1 MLNMMN
7 MLTSRQTFRVELT
20 RKPTINEGQ
29 NIRRQVEYVKAH
41 DKAEA
46 KAIALAMPH
55 NKAFRVSST
64 KEIK

>member
-29 NIRRQVEYVKAH
+29 NIRRQVEYVKAY

-46 KAIALAMPH
+46 KAIALAMPQ
-55 NKAFRVSST
+55 NKAFRVYST

>member
-1 MLNMMN
+1 MLNMTN

-29 NIRRQVEYVKAH
+29 NIRRQVEYVKAC

-46 KAIALAMPH
+46 KAIALAMPQ

>member
-1 MLNMMN
+1 MLNMTN

-20 RKPTINEGQ
+20 RKPTTNEGQ
-29 NIRRQVEYVKAH
+29 NIRRQVWYVKAY

-46 KAIALAMPH
+46 KAIALAMPQ
-55 NKAFRVSST
+55 NKAFRVSSL

>member
-29 NIRRQVEYVKAH
+29 NIRRQVEYVKAY

-55 NKAFRVSST
+55 NKAFRVYST

>member
-1 MLNMMN
+1 MLNMN
-7 MLTSRQTFRVELT
+7 HMLTSSQTFEVILT

-29 NIRRQVEYVKAH
+29 NVRRRVEYVKAH

-46 KAIALAMPH
+46 KAIALAMPQ
-55 NKAFRVSST
+55 NKAFRVSSL

>member
-1 MLNMMN
+1 MLNMTN

-29 NIRRQVEYVKAH
+29 NIRRQVEYVKAY

-46 KAIALAMPH
+46 KAIALAMQQ
-55 NKAFRVSST
+55 NRAFRVSSL

>member
-1 MLNMMN
+1 MLNISHIV
-7 MLTSRQTFRVELT
+7 TSRQTFRVELT
-20 RKPTINEGQ
+20 RKTTINEGQ

>member
-1 MLNMMN
+1 MLNMTN
-7 MLTSRQTFRVELT
+7 MITSRQTFRVELT
-20 RKPTINEGQ
+20 RKPTTNEGQ

>member
-1 MLNMMN
+1 MLNMTK

-20 RKPTINEGQ
+20 RKPTTNEGQ
-29 NIRRQVEYVKAH
+29 NIRRQVEYVTAH

-46 KAIALAMPH
+46 KAIALAMPQ

>member
-1 MLNMMN
+1 MLNMTN

-20 RKPTINEGQ
+20 RKPTTNEGQ
-29 NIRRQVEYVKAH
+29 NIRRQVEYVTAH

-46 KAIALAMPH
+46 KAIALAMPQ
-55 NKAFRVSST
+55 NKAFRVSSL

>member
-20 RKPTINEGQ
+20 RNPTINEGQ
-29 NIRRQVEYVKAH
+29 NIRRQVEYVKAR
-41 DKAEA
+41 DKEEA
-46 KAIALAMPH
+46 KQIALAMPQ
-55 NKAFRVSST
+55 NKAFRVSSL

>member
-1 MLNMMN
+1 MLNMTN

-20 RKPTINEGQ
+20 RKPTTNEGQ

-46 KAIALAMPH
+46 KAIAMAMPH

>member
-1 MLNMMN
+1 MLNMTN

-29 NIRRQVEYVKAH
+29 NIRRQVEYIKAY

-46 KAIALAMPH
+46 KAIALAMPQ
-55 NKAFRVSST
+55 NNAFRVSSVR
-64 KEIK
+64 EIK

>member
-1 MLNMMN
+1 MLNMTN

-29 NIRRQVEYVKAH
+29 NIRRQVEYVTAH

-46 KAIALAMPH
+46 KAIALAMPQ
-55 NKAFRVSST
+55 NKAFRVSSL

>member
-1 MLNMMN
+1 MLNMTN

-46 KAIALAMPH
+46 KAIALAMPQ
-55 NKAFRVSST
+55 NKAFRVSAT

>member
-1 MLNMMN
+1 MLNMTN

-29 NIRRQVEYVKAH
+29 NIRRQVEYVKAY

>member
-1 MLNMMN
+1 MLNMTN

-29 NIRRQVEYVKAH
+29 NIRRQVEYIKAY

-46 KAIALAMPH
+46 KAIALAMPQ

>member
-1 MLNMMN
+1 MLNMAN

-20 RKPTINEGQ
+20 RKPTTNEGQ
-29 NIRRQVEYVKAH
+29 NIRRQVEYVKAY

>member
-1 MLNMMN
+1 MLNMTN

-29 NIRRQVEYVKAH
+29 NIRRQVEYVKAY

-46 KAIALAMPH
+46 KAIALAMPQ
-55 NKAFRVSST
+55 NNAFRVSSVR
-64 KEIK
+64 EIK

>member
-20 RKPTINEGQ
+20 RKPTTNEGQ
-29 NIRRQVEYVKAH
+29 NIRRQVEYVKAY

-46 KAIALAMPH
+46 KAIALAMPQ
-55 NKAFRVSST
+55 NKAFRVLSA
-64 KEIK
+64 KEVR

>member
-1 MLNMMN
+1 MLNMTN

>member
-1 MLNMMN
+1 MLNMTN

-29 NIRRQVEYVKAH
+29 NIRTQVEYVKAH

-46 KAIALAMPH
+46 KAIALAMPQ
-55 NKAFRVSST
+55 NKAFRVSSL